1 MSVDTECSRVTLNP
15 VTVFVSALLQDKA
28 EEVILSSLLFWTMHY
43 VDAPAIPSIPP
54 SLPPPSAPTISNGFY
69 GHGFAFMRGEQPF
82 LGE

>member
-1 MSVDTECSRVTLNP
+1 MLVDTECSRVTLNL

-54 SLPPPSAPTISNGFY
+54 SLSLPLPTLSNGLY
-69 GHGFAFMRGEQPF
+69 GHGFAFMRGEQP
-82 LGE
+82 